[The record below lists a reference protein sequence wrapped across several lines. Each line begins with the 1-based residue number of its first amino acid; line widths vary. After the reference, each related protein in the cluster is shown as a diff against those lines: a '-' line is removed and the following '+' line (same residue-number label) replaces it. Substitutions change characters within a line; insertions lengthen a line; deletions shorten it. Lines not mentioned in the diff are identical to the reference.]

1 MVSAVIQRSSTGQ
14 PILPTS
20 PFSRNELPLIQRIF
34 PRYFK
39 DETYL
44 KKLSYCG
51 GCLEPISK
59 CMHVQFPTDHP
70 GKKCPPPPKVWN
82 LALGAD
88 KSHIDHHLKLHLEI
102 IWDLPAFVTSACA
115 TQILLGPCGFYQ
127 ASLLW
132 SHLCL
137 QKHWKVVFPS
147 AEAGKPSSSGQ
158 SMKIQK
164 KIVTTNYLHLQ
175 CM

>member
-1 MVSAVIQRSSTGQ
+1 MSCHW
-14 PILPTS
+14 
-20 PFSRNELPLIQRIF
+20 SREFVKIF
-34 PRYFK
+34 QGWEIPQY
-39 DETYL
+39 
-44 KKLSYCG
+44 LSYCG
-51 GCLEPISK
+51 GCLELISTCK
-59 CMHVQFPTDHP
+59 HVQFPTDHP
-70 GKKCPPPPKVWN
+70 GKKCPLPPKVWN

-88 KSHIDHHLKLHLEI
+88 KSHINHHLKLHLEI
-102 IWDLPAFVTSACA
+102 IWDRQAFVTSACA
-115 TQILLGPCGFYQ
+115 AQILLGPCGFYQ

-158 SMKIQK
+158 SMIFSQ
-164 KIVTTNYLHLQ
+164 IMVTANYLHLQ